1 MAVSTIRLVN
11 MVPRTNHDS
20 AWPSNPRRLRVL
32 ALQQSRGSFLIE
44 SILLHM
50 VITRGTASRRDYDVF
65 GLLLLLLRITLEA
78 EELSP
83 FVAYR

>member
-1 MAVSTIRLVN
+1 MI
-11 MVPRTNHDS
+11 PRTNHNS
-20 AWPSNPRRLRVL
+20 AWPSNPSRLRIL
-32 ALQQSRGSFLIE
+32 ALQQSRGSFLIQ

-50 VITRGTASRRDYDVF
+50 MIACGAASWRDYDVF
-65 GLLLLLLRITLEA
+65 GLLLLLLSITFEA

>member
-1 MAVSTIRLVN
+1 
-11 MVPRTNHDS
+11 
-20 AWPSNPRRLRVL
+20 
-32 ALQQSRGSFLIE
+32 LQQGRGSFLIQ

-50 VITRGTASRRDYDVF
+50 MIACGAASGRDYDVF
-65 GLLLLLLRITLEA
+65 GLLLLLLRITFEA